1 MTKKIEL
8 EGELFTLVEDV
19 KDDTLICAEIAG
31 VDIWKW
37 LQQNNGEN
45 VKITLEI
52 KDKEIE

>member
-8 EGELFTLVEDV
+8 EGELFTLVEEDGDDV
-19 KDDTLICAEIAG
+19 SICAEIAG

-37 LQQNNGEN
+37 LRENNGEN

-52 KDKEIE
+52 KDKETE